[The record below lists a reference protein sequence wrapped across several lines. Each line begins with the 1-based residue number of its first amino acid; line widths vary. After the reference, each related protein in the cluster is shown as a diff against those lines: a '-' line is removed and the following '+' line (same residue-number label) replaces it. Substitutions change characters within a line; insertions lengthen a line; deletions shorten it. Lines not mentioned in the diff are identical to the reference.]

1 MRGYLTVDVGGIISA
16 LVTGLIIGALARL
29 VLPGKQPIG
38 VLLTIGLGLIGA
50 LLGGYVAD
58 SFTQNFWVI
67 LLVQVAV
74 AAILVAILS
83 AFLAGRSRAERRT

>member
-58 SFTQNFWVI
+58 SFTQNFWII

-74 AAILVAILS
+74 AAILVTILS
-83 AFLAGRSRAERRT
+83 AFLAGRSRTERRT

>member
-1 MRGYLTVDVGGIISA
+1 MELGGIISA
-16 LVTGLIIGALARL
+16 AVAGLIIGALARL

-38 VLLTIGLGLIGA
+38 ILLTLALGVIGA
-50 LLGGYVAD
+50 YLGGFVAD

-67 LLVQVAV
+67 LLVQVIV

-83 AFLAGRSRAERRT
+83 AFLAGRGRNHAGRT

>member
-1 MRGYLTVDVGGIISA
+1 MDVGGIISA

-58 SFTQNFWVI
+58 SFTQNFWII
-67 LLVQVAV
+67 LLVQIAV
-74 AAILVAILS
+74 AAVLVAILS
-83 AFLAGRSRAERRT
+83 AFLAGKGRKASRS

>member
-1 MRGYLTVDVGGIISA
+1 MDVGGIISA

-58 SFTQNFWVI
+58 SFTQNFWII

-83 AFLAGRSRAERRT
+83 AFLAGKGRTASRS